1 MYDNLQKYS
10 LPYPEAIFQVNFY
23 RQSPQAFVTLAHE
36 LWPGLKHS
44 PTITHSFLKLLA
56 DKGLLLRNYTQNID
70 GLEHL
75 AGLPPEQLVECHGH
89 FRTASCIECGKAAPA
104 LDVQKT
110 IVHAKEVPLCTKCGG
125 HVKPDIVFFGEQL
138 PDRFYKL
145 LQDDVA
151 QADCMLILGT
161 SLQVAPVSTIPQ
173 MVNCPRVLFNR
184 EHVLPRTNNKRNKKS
199 TKMNKDIFVQGDC
212 DVAVEQLCQL
222 LGWTE
227 QLKIQ
232 NKKTQI
238 GTLETKPASNDK
250 TLVAESK
257 S

>member
-10 LPYPEAIFQVNFY
+10 LPYPEAIFQVSFY
-23 RQSPQAFVTLAHE
+23 RERPQAFVTLAHE

-44 PTITHSFLKLLA
+44 PTLTHSFLKLLS
-56 DKGLLLRNYTQNID
+56 DKGLMLRNYTQNID

-75 AGLPPEQLVECHGH
+75 AGLPAEQLVECHGH
-89 FRTASCIECGKAAPA
+89 FRTASCIDCGKAAPS
-104 LDVQKT
+104 LDVQTT
-110 IVHAKEVPLCTKCGG
+110 IVQSKEVPLCTTCGG

-151 QADCMLILGT
+151 KADCMLILGT

-184 EHVLPRTNNKRNKKS
+184 EDVLPRFYTKRKMIHSKK
-199 TKMNKDIFVQGDC
+199 NKDIFVKGDC
-212 DVAVEQLCQL
+212 DVAVEQLCEL

-238 GTLETKPASNDK
+238 VTTQTKQASNDSLGATK
-250 TLVAESK
+250 K
-257 S
+257 